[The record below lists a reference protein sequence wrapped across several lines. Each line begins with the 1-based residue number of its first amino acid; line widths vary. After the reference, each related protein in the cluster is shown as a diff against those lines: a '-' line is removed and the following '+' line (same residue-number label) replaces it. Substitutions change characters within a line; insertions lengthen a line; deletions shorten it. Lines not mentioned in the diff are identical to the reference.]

1 MTSVRASNTL
11 HVSVWDSRGLGR
23 AGRYEIL
30 HRIAAGGMAELYLAR
45 YLGPSGF
52 EKRCAI
58 KRVLPQHAVN
68 DTFSEMFLN
77 EARVT
82 ALFDHPNIAQ
92 VFDMGKDDE
101 GRLYIVMEHVN
112 GLNLR
117 QILRRCQEKGRVL
130 PPELAGWIMA
140 QALDGLAYAHVFREE
155 PSGRPLNLV
164 HRDISP
170 QNILVSREGSVKVVD
185 FGIAKAASIRA
196 QTVAGMLKGKLG
208 YMSPEQAQGD
218 PLDARSDIFCAGICL
233 YELIAGARPFTGVDE
248 FSTLT
253 AILDSPPPPI
263 PSAAACPPGIEAAIY
278 KALEKNPDARF
289 QTARAF
295 QVALYEALRE
305 TPIPLANH
313 VVSAFMTS
321 LLQVDA
327 APFDPELVRVRPA
340 RADRPDT
347 IRPAGG
353 LSSLR
358 LRPRI
363 EPPQAP
369 YSSERRTPGW
379 LGSMPAIINVPG
391 PNTGA
396 QPNHQPAHLSEL
408 TAFAP
413 SGSAIAVAAR
423 ALGWRALTGPLV
435 WIALFLAL
443 GTISLASWAF
453 IRPAPAIVIEPIP
466 PEGRHATSAEMPSMP
481 ADEAGAITGAPDPG
495 ASVLDKEPT
504 TTEAAGE
511 RVNEPGERRRAAH
524 ARRRTGRKR
533 GR

>member
-1 MTSVRASNTL
+1 M
-11 HVSVWDSRGLGR
+11 WDSKGLGR
-23 AGRYEIL
+23 VGRYEIL
-30 HRIAAGGMAELYLAR
+30 HRIAAGGMAELYLAK
-45 YLGPSGF
+45 YVGPNGF

-58 KRVLPQHAVN
+58 KRVLPQHAIN

-92 VFDMGKDDE
+92 VFDMGRDDE

-117 QILRRCQEKGRVL
+117 QILRRCQEKGRIL
-130 PPELAGWIMA
+130 PPELASWIMA
-140 QALDGLAYAHVFREE
+140 QALDGLAYAHAFREE

-233 YELIAGARPFTGVDE
+233 YELITGERPFAGVDE

-253 AILDSPPPPI
+253 AILDAPPPPI
-263 PSAAACPPGIEAAIY
+263 PSRAECPPGIEAAVY
-278 KALEKNPDARF
+278 KALEKNPDQRF
-289 QTARAF
+289 QTAREF
-295 QVALYEALRE
+295 QIALYQVLRRSP
-305 TPIPLANH
+305 TPLANH
-313 VVSAFMTS
+313 VTSAFMAS

-327 APFDPELVRVRPA
+327 PAFDPALVRIETSP
-340 RADRPDT
+340 DRPDT
-347 IRPAGG
+347 IRSNRGVKP
-353 LSSLR
+353 SPT
-358 LRPRI
+358 PRI

-369 YSSERRTPGW
+369 YSSERRAPGPM
-379 LGSMPAIINVPG
+379 GPIPAIMAVQG
-391 PNTGA
+391 GEA
-396 QPNHQPAHLSEL
+396 ARSAHLSEL

-423 ALGWRALTGPLV
+423 AFGWRALTGPLV
-435 WIALFLAL
+435 WIALFLVL

-453 IRPAPAIVIEPIP
+453 IRPAPAVVIEPLT
-466 PEGRHATSAEMPSMP
+466 PEARRTTSNQGPATHASDRDRTPEIAETLAPTPDGDAAPVASEPGVNNTSVSSAEV
-481 ADEAGAITGAPDPG
+481 GAPVETSKRP
-495 ASVLDKEPT
+495 KNRHP
-504 TTEAAGE
+504 
-511 RVNEPGERRRAAH
+511 
-524 ARRRTGRKR
+524 RRRTGRR
-533 GR
+533 RNRSL